1 MSSNAGRTTLSLNR
15 FVNAWG
21 FPLLSGTTA
30 VTMLVT
36 YVVTF
41 EAMKPFMD
49 PARIDAARYA
59 YHHIGFI
66 PMIGVGIA
74 LAIVMR
80 MRSVFNREVIRKTR
94 RLASAAVTCYD
105 KPRRNPLT
113 AWSRIT
119 ELEQLRTVLNRLF
132 GDQFA
137 RIEELLDLT
146 HTLKHNVN
154 NLLQVIV
161 IAAEEIAVKC
171 ADGTNGTC
179 DAARRIVLCVERMK
193 TILSVNISITENYN
207 HLREPPRECVD
218 VSEVLLTCADTI
230 EPAAEEKDIRVT
242 VNLPKEP
249 ISFSGHTQKLLNL
262 LQNLADNA
270 VKYTPPGGHVTISA
284 TTAEVPA
291 TPSRRGAVTAPYRCP
306 SRARRVTANG
316 DATLLS
322 RRNETLILRVSDT
335 GRGIPPDFLPL
346 LGQRDKR
353 AANATDQPG
362 NGLGLAF
369 VYSVAKLYG
378 GEIACESTLNEG
390 TTFTVQLPLTT
401 KESNS

>member
-230 EPAAEEKDIRVT
+230 EPAAEGKDIRVT

-270 VKYTPPGGHVTISA
+270 VKYTPPGGNVTISA

-291 TPSRRGAVTAPYRCP
+291 TPSRRGALAAIIMYDYFGANFPLADAVLYVSKVFGCYSTCAILYKIGTLMIL
-306 SRARRVTANG
+306 RRPKAAFLRVLTTV
-316 DATLLS
+316 ATL
-322 RRNETLILRVSDT
+322 
-335 GRGIPPDFLPL
+335 
-346 LGQRDKR
+346 
-353 AANATDQPG
+353 AANIA
-362 NGLGLAF
+362 LGL
-369 VYSVAKLYG
+369 LYLG
-378 GEIACESTLNEG
+378 IQASRIG
-390 TTFTVQLPLTT
+390 
-401 KESNS
+401 